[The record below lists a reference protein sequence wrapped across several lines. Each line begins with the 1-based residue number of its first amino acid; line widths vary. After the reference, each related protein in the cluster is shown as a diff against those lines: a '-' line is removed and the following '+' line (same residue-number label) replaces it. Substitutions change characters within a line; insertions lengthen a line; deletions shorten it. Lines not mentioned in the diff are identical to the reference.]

1 MKRSKK
7 VTSFLLAGIIGGCS
21 LGGLPLQASAAPIA
35 NEKTYFTPPV
45 EHHVNSIQLE
55 TTQHQSTMM
64 KWNLTVSSDTLGI
77 TQKMIQLLQKTT
89 FQNVTRELTDQTFS
103 LANNRYNVMVFTADS
118 RFHYQFQGIKFHA
131 NVSYLGTSYDIY
143 VFEKGAF
150 DTSHYVE
157 TKPWAWAY
165 KGWIKS
171 NSMNANIQ
179 FYLPNMRS

>member
-1 MKRSKK
+1 MKPSKK
-7 VTSFLLAGIIGGCS
+7 VTSFLLAGIIGGSS
-21 LGGLPLQASAAPIA
+21 LGILPLQASAAPIA
-35 NEKTYFTPPV
+35 KEQTHFIPPV
-45 EHHVNSIQLE
+45 EHHVNSNQLE
-55 TTQHQSTMM
+55 IAQHHPTMM

-77 TQKMIQLLQKTT
+77 TQKMIHLLQKAT

-103 LANNRYNVMVFTADS
+103 LANNQYNVMVFTANT

-143 VFEKGAF
+143 VFEKGTF
-150 DTSHYVE
+150 DTSNYVE

-171 NSMNANIQ
+171 GGMHDSIQ
-179 FYLPNMRS
+179 FYLPKVRS